1 MKTNT
6 FTLLVKKELVD
17 NRKPLLLGL
26 IGIWATYILLGAF
39 LGTVQ
44 MVVPAEIFIFLFF
57 GGMILTI
64 GASLAFNNMKTK
76 EGRINSLMVPATM
89 FQKYMVRWIA
99 AVPILLLIVFLGCLL
114 GDWTRILI
122 FNLRGY
128 DPTYSSYSADMTI
141 FSFLSEQL
149 SRSWQQTSFM
159 ICCVVVGLITSQSL
173 YFLGAIVWPK
183 LSFIKT
189 WAVLQ
194 VLGMIVSTMLVILD
208 FNHILSVHPKFYE
221 MTFGWFL
228 FIIYAFGALFCIG
241 VYWLSYI
248 RFKRS
253 QVIYK
258 LF

>member
-1 MKTNT
+1 
-6 FTLLVKKELVD
+6 
-17 NRKPLLLGL
+17 
-26 IGIWATYILLGAF
+26 
-39 LGTVQ
+39 
-44 MVVPAEIFIFLFF
+44 
-57 GGMILTI
+57 
-64 GASLAFNNMKTK
+64 
-76 EGRINSLMVPATM
+76 
-89 FQKYMVRWIA
+89 
-99 AVPILLLIVFLGCLL
+99 
-114 GDWTRILI
+114 
-122 FNLRGY
+122 
-128 DPTYSSYSADMTI
+128 
-141 FSFLSEQL
+141 
-149 SRSWQQTSFM
+149 M

-189 WAVLQ
+189 RAVLQ
-194 VLGMIVSTMLVILD
+194 VLGMVVSTMLVILD

-228 FIIYAFGALFCIG
+228 FILYAIGALFCIG